1 MGSISR
7 QYGSWLKPEEM
18 VVRRKLLEVK
28 ETLRSS
34 IRNQIEEQFRD
45 LERIRDQ
52 IEVDNNSGI

>member
-7 QYGSWLKPEEM
+7 QYGSWLKQEKT